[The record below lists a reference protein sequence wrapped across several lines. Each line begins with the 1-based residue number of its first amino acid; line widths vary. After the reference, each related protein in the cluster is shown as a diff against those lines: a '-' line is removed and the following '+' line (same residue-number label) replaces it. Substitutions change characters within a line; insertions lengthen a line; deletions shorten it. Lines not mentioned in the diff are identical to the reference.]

1 MKNDMFTL
9 HSLYLPYFYS
19 DSLNVNLFLAVTTT
33 LQITVCVDKG
43 HSAFVSSHINYA
55 CKVVGILFSF

>member
-1 MKNDMFTL
+1 MKSDMYTL
-9 HSLYLPYFYS
+9 RNLYLPYLYS

-33 LQITVCVDKG
+33 LQVTVFVGKG

-55 CKVVGILFSF
+55 CKLVGILFSF